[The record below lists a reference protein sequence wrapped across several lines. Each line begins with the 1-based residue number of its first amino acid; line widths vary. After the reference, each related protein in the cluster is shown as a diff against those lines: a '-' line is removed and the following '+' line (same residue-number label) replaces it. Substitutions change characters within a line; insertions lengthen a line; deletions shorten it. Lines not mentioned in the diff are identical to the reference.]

1 MSVSNLSRFAAGV
14 AATSF
19 GRSSTI
25 ILGFLCL
32 LIYARWLPQQDYGS
46 FVILQVVIGF
56 VTGVSDLGLGPSVTR
71 FLAAAHSEIEKR
83 TLINSVL
90 LVRLLTVGFLAV
102 LALVAKEPLFRL
114 FGSSAP
120 AGFMVFLPILILV
133 EGVASALN
141 AVMAGLF
148 KFAAIGSIEVAV
160 SLCSFIVTVVLVIGL
175 GSGVM
180 GLLYARLASWL
191 LGLALGL
198 LSVSKIHRYRLEL
211 DIANVKRMLRFGM
224 PLYISYFLDFLSTR
238 ADTVIIGVLLGPAE
252 IAIYEFARKIPDSL
266 SMVYGS
272 FRQVYFPFI
281 ANLLGIGDYSQA
293 ARILNHSNRLGAWLG
308 CLGAL
313 GAFGF
318 GDIVFRALFSEKYLA
333 SVPAFGVLMI
343 VLTFMI
349 VDSNLGYS
357 LVASGASD
365 KPPMINALRA
375 IISFAGFFLL
385 IPLLGTVGAALAGLI
400 GMIVANPF
408 NVLFLHRRGV
418 RARVAAYLKPVL
430 ILGVC
435 LVVLFVGASYGYL
448 TSIASVALFMIAS
461 ALLSVITR
469 KDIAMGM
476 REICQMVSRTIPV
489 RGVAK

>member
-71 FLAAAHSEIEKR
+71 FLAAAQSEIEKR

-198 LSVSKIHRYRLEL
+198 LSISKIHCYRLEL
-211 DIANVKRMLRFGM
+211 DIANVKR
-224 PLYISYFLDFLSTR
+224 
-238 ADTVIIGVLLGPAE
+238 LL
-252 IAIYEFARKIPDSL
+252 
-266 SMVYGS
+266 
-272 FRQVYFPFI
+272 
-281 ANLLGIGDYSQA
+281 
-293 ARILNHSNRLGAWLG
+293 
-308 CLGAL
+308 
-313 GAFGF
+313 
-318 GDIVFRALFSEKYLA
+318 
-333 SVPAFGVLMI
+333 
-343 VLTFMI
+343 
-349 VDSNLGYS
+349 
-357 LVASGASD
+357 
-365 KPPMINALRA
+365 
-375 IISFAGFFLL
+375 
-385 IPLLGTVGAALAGLI
+385 
-400 GMIVANPF
+400 
-408 NVLFLHRRGV
+408 
-418 RARVAAYLKPVL
+418 
-430 ILGVC
+430 
-435 LVVLFVGASYGYL
+435 
-448 TSIASVALFMIAS
+448 
-461 ALLSVITR
+461 
-469 KDIAMGM
+469 
-476 REICQMVSRTIPV
+476 
-489 RGVAK
+489 